1 MIEPVT
7 CPQIAAMEY
16 RKMVYLDFLVGKWNS
31 QYIELFKYDENVFF
45 KKMFWS
51 NQERQMSSAVLTD

>member
-31 QYIELFKYDENVFF
+31 QYIELFKYDENV
-45 KKMFWS
+45 KKKKFWS

>member
-1 MIEPVT
+1 
-7 CPQIAAMEY
+7 MEY

-31 QYIELFKYDENVFF
+31 QYIELFKYDENV
-45 KKMFWS
+45 KKKKKFWS